1 MKRFILMLAFLALWS
16 APAASAQ
23 QNVYIALGAGKTL
36 CDTITFGD
44 LGRGEYTLDIDDP
57 GYPDNPWVDIHRAS
71 FIAGPANPVTV
82 PICFSTE
89 NRKKGDEGR
98 LRISLEAPERNV
110 SFEYGICVSEFED
123 AEIIMSSSNP
133 CAATEQHTDIFTM
146 DMLQKE
152 LYAKAGGTAATDLVI
167 SSDMDISVSL
177 EKENGPS
184 MNIEMTT
191 VRLPGD
197 EMVHIDMD
205 APSEPGDYPF
215 AITGSVNG
223 CDSPSCTKRVEGTLH
238 VNEERTGFD
247 INLAPKNRNI
257 IGIRSATYYLTIEN
271 FEETGVFSVA
281 LDKGDGLDSD
291 MDSMDITIAGG
302 TKRVIGVVVI
312 PVDTTKRLF
321 TLRVTVQDES
331 GKAKSETAMLTVD
344 EAVSDAGRAAENG
357 TLSNQS
363 AADFWE
369 KYESDATL
377 DDWQD
382 INSKIIDN
390 TGQFNEL
397 PESGIALPTW
407 LIAIAAAGI
416 IAGAGAFYIYK
427 KSKVTQDVGSDEYQP
442 YM

>member
-1 MKRFILMLAFLALWS
+1 MKRFILMLAFLALS
-16 APAASAQ
+16 TVPAASAQ
-23 QNVYIALGAGKTL
+23 QNLYLALNPDSTI
-36 CDTITFGD
+36 CDTITFG
-44 LGRGEYTLDIDDP
+44 GYGKGEYTLEIDDP
-57 GYPDNPWVDIHRAS
+57 GYPDSPWVDIHRAS
-71 FIAGPANPVTV
+71 FIAGPDNPVTV
-82 PICFSTE
+82 PLCFSTE
-89 NRKKGDEGR
+89 NRKNGDEAILR
-98 LRISLEAPERNV
+98 LRLETPEQNL
-110 SFEYGICVSEFED
+110 SFDYGICVSEFED
-123 AEIIMSSSNP
+123 ADVIVSSSP

-152 LYAKAGGTAATDLVI
+152 LYAKAGGIAAADLVI

-177 EKENGPS
+177 EKESGPS

-191 VRLPGD
+191 VHLPGE

-302 TKRVIGVVVI
+302 TKRVIGIVVI
-312 PVDTTKRLF
+312 PVDTKKRLF

-331 GKAKSETAMLTVD
+331 GKTKSETAMLTVD

-363 AADFWE
+363 AADFGD

-390 TGQFNEL
+390 TAQFNDM
-397 PESGIALPTW
+397 PESGTAFPPW
-407 LIAIAAAGI
+407 LMAIAAAGI
-416 IAGAGAFYIYK
+416 IAGVGAFYIYK
-427 KSKVTQDVGSDEYQP
+427 KSKVTDDVDSDEYQS